1 MREIKVEEITKTV
14 KKLALGANFRIRPDV
29 REALEKVC
37 QEESSPFCKWAVEQ
51 ILENLRIAENEQI
64 PLCQDT
70 GFVVIFMELGE
81 EVKIVACPPKLQRRR
96 GGSLYQAIEEGVKQA
111 YKEGYFRD
119 SVVIDPLRRE
129 RYKGRG
135 TRYETR
141 DTEYGIRKTEIHLEL
156 VPGDKLKI
164 SLMPKGAGSE
174 NNSAYTNLL
183 PGAGKEGV
191 KKFVFETIGKGAYN
205 SCPPIIVGVGIGGNF
220 ETCTLLAKKAL
231 LRPIGSGHKNPYYAE
246 LEKEILEEVN
256 ALGIGAQGFG
266 GRVTA
271 LAVFIETHPCHIAS
285 LPVAVNIQCNAC
297 REEVAVI

>member
-70 GFVVIFMELGE
+70 GFVVVFVELGE

-119 SVVIDPLRRE
+119 SVVIDPLLRTNEQTSKR
-129 RYKGRG
+129 
-135 TRYETR
+135 TN
-141 DTEYGIRKTEIHLEL
+141 RKTEIHLEL